1 VALNQL
7 QEDLLEAEFEAQL
20 AQAQLM
26 LVRQQRDA
34 LLGSQG
40 LSHQE

>member
-1 VALNQL
+1 MQQL

-20 AQAQLM
+20 AQAQLL

-34 LLGSQG
+34 LLAAQG
-40 LSHQE
+40 VSHQE